1 MIWQGDE
8 YEVIILGSGLGGL
21 IAGTLLSKEHHR
33 VVLLRENQYH
43 PLCEEK
49 GYRFVPFSNFLE
61 KRIRIN
67 PLKRVSAELD
77 LPSFISDRGETV
89 QDETKLKKTKQKVA
103 FQVILPKARIDL
115 FCQRSM
121 LQMELKREFPK
132 EVAQIENFY
141 NEIEELQH
149 LLEKEKA
156 KEGPGSVFPIQPRSL
171 IRKWWP
177 FKALPNGRMGEKLAP
192 FSPGFREFI
201 QVQLFS
207 WGNLFSDQFPISLAD
222 YLLFND
228 GTDKRLSE
236 IDLERV
242 KGKILEKFFQ
252 WGGRIEE
259 IEGVERMEGGWI
271 KGITL
276 LPKGDGRIFRSNF
289 LIFNSPLH
297 RLSNLLGKKGRLLS
311 KWRERIAPRYV
322 LIPLFLGIREKV
334 VPVGMRDLL
343 VSILELNKPYE
354 GGNLLFLGLSQKG
367 DETEAPDGRRAL
379 TVESLMNPKKWD
391 PDSFAEH
398 QKGVMKHLNHLFPF
412 LEENIEFTNWDWA
425 NKQFSC
431 WSYPHFHYETTSD
444 FQWRE
449 GVVPNRISKKF
460 YFIGKENFPYLGME
474 GEILSGLIVA
484 RQILERCSKRS
495 I

>member
-1 MIWQGDE
+1 MKWQGDE
-8 YEVIILGSGLGGL
+8 YEVMILGSGLGGL
-21 IAGTLLSKEHHR
+21 IAGTLLSQEHRR
-33 VVLLRENQYH
+33 VVLLRESQYH
-43 PLCEEK
+43 PICEEK
-49 GYRFVPFSNFLE
+49 GYRFVPFSNFSE
-61 KRIRIN
+61 RRIRIN
-67 PLKRVSAELD
+67 FLKRVSGKWD
-77 LPSFISDRGETV
+77 VSSFISNRAEQV
-89 QDETKLKKTKQKVA
+89 QDETKSKKPKQKVA

-132 EVAQIENFY
+132 ELAQIENFY
-141 NEIEELQH
+141 DEIEELQH
-149 LLEKEKA
+149 LLEEEKA
-156 KEGPGSVFPIQPRSL
+156 KEGPGSVFPIQPWSL

-177 FKALPNGRMGEKLAP
+177 FKALPNKRMDEKLAP
-192 FSPGFREFI
+192 FSREFREFI
-201 QVQLFS
+201 QLQLIS

-222 YLLFND
+222 YLLFRD
-228 GTDKRLSE
+228 ETDQWLSE
-236 IDLERV
+236 IDLERL
-242 KGKILEKFFQ
+242 KGKILEEFFES
-252 WGGRIEE
+252 GGRIEE

-276 LPKGDGRIFRSNF
+276 LPKGNGRIFRSNF

-311 KWRERIAPRYV
+311 KWGERIAPRYV
-322 LIPLFLGIREKV
+322 LIPLFLGIREKG

-354 GGNLLFLGLSQKG
+354 GGNLLFLSLSQKG
-367 DETEAPDGRRAL
+367 DETEAPEGRRGL
-379 TVESLMNPKKWD
+379 TVESLMNPKRGG
-391 PDSFAEH
+391 PDAFAEH
-398 QKGVMKHLNHLFPF
+398 QNGVMRHLNHLLPF
-412 LEENIEFTNWDWA
+412 LEENIDFTNWDWA

-449 GVVPNRISKKF
+449 GVVPNRISKKL

-474 GEILSGLIVA
+474 GEILGGLIVA
-484 RQILERCSKRS
+484 QQILQRCSKRS